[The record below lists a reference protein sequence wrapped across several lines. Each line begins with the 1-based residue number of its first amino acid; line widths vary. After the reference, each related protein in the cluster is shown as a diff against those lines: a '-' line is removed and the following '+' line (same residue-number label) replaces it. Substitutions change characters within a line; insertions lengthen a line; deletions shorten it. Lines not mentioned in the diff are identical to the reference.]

1 MAMVRTRI
9 VKRMMMMTV
18 TKMMMKW
25 VMTETFEVPFRPL
38 VEAAVSRIK
47 AASSTRPLIIII
59 IIVIIVII
67 VIIGVIVIVV
77 IIVVIIII
85 NVIIVVKIDTWREA
99 SEEIML

>member
-1 MAMVRTRI
+1 MMTMVRTRI

-59 IIVIIVII
+59 VIIVII

-85 NVIIVVKIDTWREA
+85 NVIIVVKLDTWRAA
-99 SEEIML
+99 SEEILL